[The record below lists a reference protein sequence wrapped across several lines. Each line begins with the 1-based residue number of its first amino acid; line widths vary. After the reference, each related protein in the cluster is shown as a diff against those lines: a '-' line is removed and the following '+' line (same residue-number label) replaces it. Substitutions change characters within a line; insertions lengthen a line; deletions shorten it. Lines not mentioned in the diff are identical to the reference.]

1 MGTKKGETRYHLSLL
16 SINLVYELDIS
27 RIWNVVTELIPDE
40 TIINQSRVRYKTEKR
55 IFTKLFIRQVD
66 IVFLRFHI
74 I

>member
-1 MGTKKGETRYHLSLL
+1 MVTKKGETRYHLSLL

-27 RIWNVVTELIPDE
+27 RIWNVFAGLIPDE
-40 TIINQSRVRYKTEKR
+40 TIINQSRVRYKTDKR